1 MPALQVIVC
10 EIDDNGRQRLLHQE
24 LQEREDGVGR
34 ERQIRQML
42 VSAQMKFVD
51 ADPPRRRD

>member
-1 MPALQVIVC
+1 MPAIQVTVR
-10 EIDDNGRQRLLHQE
+10 EIDDNGRQRLLHHD

-42 VSAQMKFVD
+42 VGAQMKFID